1 MRVDWASDESP
12 LVPRLQTFRRLS
24 DSSRS
29 AKKRHVTRSPR
40 RRARTCWGARSRPG
54 VGVLRQEYQCE
65 PSGGCVSEPST
76 TTSQCRSLVGCPTQ
90 AELDRVEEDGC
101 HSSAPRNV
109 RNYGT
114 PPLPT

>member
-40 RRARTCWGARSRPG
+40 RRARTCWGARSRSG
-54 VGVLRQEYQCE
+54 VGVLRQEYPCE

-76 TTSQCRSLVGCPTQ
+76 TTLQCRSLCWLSP
-90 AELDRVEEDGC
+90 
-101 HSSAPRNV
+101 PKRNWIGSRKTDV
-109 RNYGT
+109 TAHRQQT
-114 PPLPT
+114 CATTERRL